1 LPSVPRWSIFEA
13 KSSFRSP
20 KQTSTDS

>member
-1 LPSVPRWSIFEA
+1 LPSVPRWNIFEA

-20 KQTSTDS
+20 RQTSTDS